1 VLGPRFEENF
11 RRAMLISRG
20 DIFVFVERPI
30 SAVFITLCAL
40 LIGSQLYF
48 RLKGGKTPDLEPA
61 DENKPVDIPADLQPQ
76 RVPATPAE

>member
-1 VLGPRFEENF
+1 
-11 RRAMLISRG
+11 
-20 DIFVFVERPI
+20 
-30 SAVFITLCAL
+30 VFITLCAL

-61 DENKPVDIPADLQPQ
+61 DENKPVDIPAELQPQ